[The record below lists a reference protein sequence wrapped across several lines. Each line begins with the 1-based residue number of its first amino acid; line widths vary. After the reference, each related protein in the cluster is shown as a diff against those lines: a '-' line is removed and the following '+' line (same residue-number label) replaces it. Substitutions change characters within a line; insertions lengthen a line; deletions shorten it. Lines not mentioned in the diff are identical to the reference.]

1 MLVQVVQTNIPDV
14 HKACPCVLREM
25 WRWMDACILVS
36 YARAC
41 QRVAVNFTLDQGWL
55 AALKWPF
62 TALVISIDED
72 AEKGKN

>member
-1 MLVQVVQTNIPDV
+1 
-14 HKACPCVLREM
+14 
-25 WRWMDACILVS
+25 MDACILVS